1 MIKLSFLSISA
12 LDYFFRSSS
21 CIDIHFGS
29 QKEAAL
35 NLSKN
40 PNLIGVE

>member
-1 MIKLSFLSISA
+1 MKLSFCSISA
-12 LDYFFRSSS
+12 LTSFFRSS
-21 CIDIHFGS
+21 CIDIHSGA

-35 NLSKN
+35 NLNKN